1 MVYIKEVM
9 ELPWLSFLRIFG
21 LLLVLVYHFHTD
33 SLPGGFLGVDIFFT
47 ISGYL
52 ITAHLIHEFETTGTV
67 RLFNFYKRRFRRLL
81 PAVLFMLALMLPA
94 SLLISPNFRAGIDRQ
109 AAAVLGWVTN
119 YYEIVTGSS
128 YEAQLLPHLFVHT
141 WTLGVDVHYYLIWG
155 AVIRCFAFFCEQSN
169 RSRSPVLPLRIL
181 AAAAAVASYLVM
193 QKLAAAAEAASA
205 DPSRAY
211 FATESHFYPLM
222 IGSLTAL
229 FAGFRES
236 RFTGF
241 IRKLGVVLPV
251 CLILLQAGGIG
262 LLARML
268 NFENPAV
275 QRWGIPAA
283 SLLAAG
289 IISLLRGLRGA
300 IGQEP
305 AFFKYLANRSFS
317 IYLFHWPLFIII
329 KQLPREPRLPA
340 FIGDMLPSGA
350 VIVAV
355 SAILT
360 AAFACLS
367 NELVEKRFGK
377 KAPGV
382 KKNPAGRII
391 PASLCALLFFGCWY
405 AVGRAPRKTT
415 IEQDFEHEALL
426 LSIDDLYQAAESFK
440 QPRFDPIAQRTT
452 EWLPSRPTIGWLPVI
467 PNRSLNSDF
476 GSITVIGDSVL
487 LGGGNTLRTYI
498 RNAHI
503 DASGNRNIVQGE
515 QIVTALKAEGKLG
528 EYVVLVLSTNK
539 IQGDVEAAENIVR
552 NIGPGHRIIFVT
564 GHGNKNVLSLNEA
577 YHSLA
582 KQYSYVT
589 VANWDAAISPFE
601 YLLSTDNIH
610 MGDPA
615 SKRIFAQCIVN
626 ALVTAKAKPSS

>member
-1 MVYIKEVM
+1 M

-21 LLLVLVYHFHTD
+21 LLLVLIYHFHID
-33 SLPGGFLGVDIFFT
+33 SLTGGFLGVDVFFT

-52 ITAHLIHEFETTGTV
+52 ITAHLIHEFETTGTI
-67 RLFNFYKRRFRRLL
+67 RLFNFYRRRFGRLL

-94 SLLISPNFRAGIDRQ
+94 SLLISSDFRAGLDRQ
-109 AAAVLGWVTN
+109 VAAVLGWVTN

-141 WTLGVDVHYYLIWG
+141 WTLGVEVHYYLIWG
-155 AVIRCFAFFCEQSN
+155 AIIRGFAFFCEHSN
-169 RSRSPVLPLRIL
+169 RPRSPVLPLGIL
-181 AAAAAVASYLVM
+181 AAAGAVVSYLTM
-193 QKLAAAAEAASA
+193 QKLTSGAA
-205 DPSRAY
+205 DPSRSY

-229 FAGFRES
+229 AAGFRES
-236 RFTGF
+236 AFTRFIG
-241 IRKLGVVLPV
+241 KLGAVLPV
-251 CLILLQAGGIG
+251 GLILLQAGGIA
-262 LLARML
+262 LLARL
-268 NFENPAV
+268 LSFEDPFV
-275 QRWGIPAA
+275 QRWGI
-283 SLLAAG
+283 LAVSILSAG
-289 IISLLRGLRGA
+289 IIAMLRGLQGV
-300 IGQEP
+300 IGREP
-305 AFFKYLANRSFS
+305 AVFKYLARRSFS
-317 IYLFHWPLFIII
+317 IYLFHWPLFIIV
-329 KQLPREPRLPA
+329 KQLPREPKLPA
-340 FIGDMLPSGA
+340 VIRDLLPNDA
-350 VIVAV
+350 VTTAV
-355 SAILT
+355 SVILT
-360 AAFACLS
+360 VVFAYLS

-377 KAPGV
+377 KVPPAI
-382 KKNPAGRII
+382 KKNPAGRIL
-391 PASLCALLFFGCWY
+391 ASLCALLFLGCWY
-405 AVGRAPRKTT
+405 AVGKAPRKTT

-440 QPRFDPIAQRTT
+440 QLSLDPVSQRSI

-487 LGGGNTLRTYI
+487 LGGGKTLRTHI

-503 DASGNRNIVQGE
+503 DASGSRNIVQGE
-515 QIVTALKAEGKLG
+515 EVLTALKAEGKLG

-539 IQGDVEAAENIVR
+539 IQGDVATAESIVK

-564 GHGNKNVLSLNEA
+564 GHGNKNLLPLNEA

-582 KQYSYVT
+582 KQYPYVT
-589 VANWDAAISPFE
+589 VADWDAAISPFE

-615 SKRIFAQCIVN
+615 SKRIFVQCIVN
-626 ALVTAKAKPSS
+626 ALVTAKGKPSS

>member
-1 MVYIKEVM
+1 M

-21 LLLVLVYHFHTD
+21 LLLVLIYHFRID

-52 ITAHLIHEFETTGTV
+52 ITAHLIHEFETAGTV

-81 PAVLFMLALMLPA
+81 PAALFMLALMLPA

-141 WTLGVDVHYYLIWG
+141 WTLGVEVHYYLVWA
-155 AVIRCFAFFCEQSN
+155 AVIRCLALICEQSN

-181 AAAAAVASYLVM
+181 AAAGAAASYLAM
-193 QKLAAAAEAASA
+193 QKLGAAAAN
-205 DPSRAY
+205 PSRAY

-222 IGSLTAL
+222 IGTLTAL
-229 FAGFRES
+229 FAGFREGK
-236 RFTGF
+236 FTGF
-241 IRKLGVVLPV
+241 IRKLGTALPV
-251 CLILLQAGGIG
+251 CVILLLAGAIG
-262 LLARML
+262 LLARTL
-268 NFENPAV
+268 SFDDPPV
-275 QRWGIPAA
+275 QRWGILAA
-283 SLLAAG
+283 SLLTAG
-289 IISLLRGLRGA
+289 IIALLRGLQGA
-300 IGQEP
+300 IGREP

-329 KQLPREPRLPA
+329 KQLPREAKFPAIVRDLLPN
-340 FIGDMLPSGA
+340 DA
-350 VIVAV
+350 VITAV
-355 SAILT
+355 SVILT
-360 AAFACLS
+360 VAFAYLS

-377 KAPGV
+377 KALVP
-382 KKNPAGRII
+382 KKNPGGRII
-391 PASLCALLFFGCWY
+391 PAFCCVLLFLGCWY
-405 AVGRAPRKTT
+405 TVGTAPRKTT

-440 QPRFDPIAQRTT
+440 ELQLDPVSQRNI
-452 EWLPSRPTIGWLPVI
+452 EWLPTRPTIGWLPVI

-503 DASGNRNIVQGE
+503 DASGNRNIVQGG

-539 IQGDVEAAENIVR
+539 IQGDLEAAENIVK

-589 VANWDAAISPFE
+589 VADWDAAISPFE

-626 ALVTAKAKPSS
+626 ALVTAKEKPSS

>member
-1 MVYIKEVM
+1 M

-67 RLFNFYKRRFRRLL
+67 RLFNFYQRRFRRLL
-81 PAVLFMLALMLPA
+81 PAVLFLLALMLPA
-94 SLLISPNFRAGIDRQ
+94 SLLISPDFRAGIDRQ

-128 YEAQLLPHLFVHT
+128 YEAQLLPHLFLHT
-141 WTLGVDVHYYLIWG
+141 WTLGVDVHYYLVWG
-155 AVIRCFAFFCEQSN
+155 AVIRCLAFFCEQSN
-169 RSRSPVLPLRIL
+169 RPRSPVLPLCVL
-181 AAAAAVASYLVM
+181 AAAGAAASYLVM
-193 QKLAAAAEAASA
+193 QKLAAAAAAVSA

-236 RFTGF
+236 GFTGF
-241 IRKLGVVLPV
+241 IRKPGAALPV

-262 LLARML
+262 LLARTL
-268 NFENPAV
+268 NFEDPAV
-275 QRWGIPAA
+275 QRWGILAV
-283 SLLAAG
+283 SLLTAG
-289 IISLLRGLRGA
+289 IISLLRGLQGV
-300 IGQEP
+300 IGREP
-305 AFFKYLANRSFS
+305 AFFTYLANRSFS

-329 KQLPREPRLPA
+329 KQLPREPKLSP
-340 FIGDMLPSGA
+340 FIGDMLPNAA

-360 AAFACLS
+360 VVFAYLS

-377 KAPGV
+377 KAPPRI
-382 KKNPAGRII
+382 KKNPAGGII
-391 PASLCALLFFGCWY
+391 LAFLCALLFFGCWY
-405 AVGRAPRKTT
+405 TVGTAPRKTT

-426 LSIDDLYQAAESFK
+426 LSIDDLYQAAESVK
-440 QPRFDPIAQRTT
+440 QLRFDPVAQRNT

-503 DASGNRNIVQGE
+503 DASGNRNIVQGK

-564 GHGNKNVLSLNEA
+564 GHGNKNVLSLNES

-589 VANWDAAISPFE
+589 VADWDAAISPFE

>member
-1 MVYIKEVM
+1 M

-21 LLLVLVYHFHTD
+21 LLLVLIYHFHID

-52 ITAHLIHEFETTGTV
+52 ITAHLIYEFQTTGTI

-81 PAVLFMLALMLPA
+81 PALLFMLALMLPA

-109 AAAVLGWVTN
+109 VAAVLGWVTN

-141 WTLGVDVHYYLIWG
+141 WTLAVDVHYYLVWG
-155 AVIRCFAFFCEQSN
+155 VIIRCLAFLCVQFSGSTDCSEGL
-169 RSRSPVLPLRIL
+169 VFPLYIL

-193 QKLAAAAEAASA
+193 QKLASTVA

-222 IGSLTAL
+222 IGSLIAL
-229 FAGFRES
+229 IAGFRES
-236 RFTGF
+236 NFTGF
-241 IRKLGVVLPV
+241 IKNLGTVLPV
-251 CLILLQAGGIG
+251 CLILLQTGCIA
-262 LLARML
+262 LLARIL
-268 NFENPAV
+268 NFEDPAV
-275 QRWGIPAA
+275 QRWGILAA
-283 SLLAAG
+283 SLLTAG
-289 IISLLRGLRGA
+289 IIALLRGLQGA
-300 IGQEP
+300 VGQEP
-305 AFFKYLANRSFS
+305 AFFKYLSNRSFS
-317 IYLFHWPLFIII
+317 MYLFHWPLFIII
-329 KQLPREPRLPA
+329 KQLPREAKFPA
-340 FIGDMLPSGA
+340 IVRDTLSNDA

-360 AAFACLS
+360 VVFACLS
-367 NELVEKRFGK
+367 NELVEKRFSK
-377 KAPGV
+377 KAPQKI
-382 KKNPAGRII
+382 KKNSAGGIVL
-391 PASLCALLFFGCWY
+391 AFSCALLFFGCWY
-405 AVGRAPRKTT
+405 AVGKAPRKTT

-440 QPRFDPIAQRTT
+440 QLYLDPVQQRSV
-452 EWLPSRPTIGWLPVI
+452 EWLPARPTAGWIPVI
-467 PNRSLNSDF
+467 PNRSLNPDF
-476 GSITVIGDSVL
+476 GSITVVGDSVL
-487 LGGGNTLRTYI
+487 LGGGKTLRDYI

-503 DASGNRNIVQGE
+503 DALGNRNIVQGE
-515 QIVTALKAEGKLG
+515 QLITALKHEGKLG
-528 EYVVLVLSTNK
+528 EYVVLVLATNK
-539 IQGDVEAAENIVR
+539 VPGDAETAEQIVR

-564 GHGNKNVLSLNEA
+564 GHGNKNMLALNEA
-577 YHSLA
+577 YRSLA

-589 VANWDAAISPFE
+589 IADWDAAISPFE

-626 ALVTAKAKPSS
+626 ALVTAKGKPSS